1 MSATCNPTCFVLGT
15 KMKLR
20 AFDAEKFSALLHVL
34 SQTPT
39 RRHTAR
45 FGGKTPKADDPT
57 GVDWNGTTI
66 NERERVG
73 IADIRRFQ
81 APDLHRQVRSFS
93 FGSLRAASR
102 QPLRLHTAIHVAPN
116 QHPRCFASAQHEC
129 GNRDAR
135 AWIFGRLMNESG

>member
-1 MSATCNPTCFVLGT
+1 MSATCNPTCFILGT

-34 SQTPT
+34 IQTPT

-45 FGGKTPKADDPT
+45 FGGKTPKVDDPT

-66 NERERVG
+66 NECERVG

-93 FGSLRAASR
+93 FGSLWAASG
-102 QPLRLHTAIHVAPN
+102 QPPGNPYGFI
-116 QHPRCFASAQHEC
+116 PRFMSVLI
-129 GNRDAR
+129 NIRDASR
-135 AWIFGRLMNESG
+135 ARSTSVEIRTHERGFSDA